1 MFESLL
7 TEKFSNGF
15 DIALAVALLLS
26 SIFTIVLVTLPSQYD
41 PYMDRPLKAE
51 DEEGNEI
58 KVNENDAVAS
68 FRQGR
73 TVQIVVLGDIGR
85 SPRMQYHALS
95 IAKHGGRVFLIG
107 YQESEIHP
115 DIVSSPLIEVVPLV
129 PAPSSLR
136 SSSKL
141 LFPIVA
147 PLKVLWQVR
156 SLYRALCYRT
166 QPARW
171 MLVQNPPS
179 IPTLAVASLVCFIRN
194 TQLVIDWHNFGYSI
208 LALKLGNNHPLVKV
222 SALYEKVFAKAARH
236 HFTVTHAMTRVLK
249 DSYGVTAQALHDRPG
264 PMFRP
269 IDTQERRDFLSRLP
283 DTAQYA
289 QDLTASPKSPWKLIV
304 SSTSWTADEDFSILL
319 DALCTYSAQV
329 TAKPGL
335 PNILA
340 IITGKGPQKE
350 HYLAKIRALNQEKK
364 LLNVVIQTA
373 WLTTADYATLLAAA
387 DLGVSLH
394 TSSSGVDLPMKVVDM
409 FGAGLP
415 VVGWGKFEAWPELVK
430 ENVNGKGFESSQQ
443 LAEQLISLFGEQ
455 ADLLNTLK
463 KGALEESKN
472 SPADGDIDMASRPDI
487 VKRWTGNGCGCCQP
501 SREFSPANSTA
512 AWTATA
518 I

>member
-1 MFESLL
+1 MFGESLL

-15 DIALAVALLLS
+15 DVVLGIALVLS
-26 SIFTIVLVTLPSQYD
+26 SLFTIILVTLPSQYD
-41 PYMDRPLKAE
+41 PYMDKPLRVVDE
-51 DEEGNEI
+51 DGNEI
-58 KVNENDAVAS
+58 KVKSKDGS
-68 FRQGR
+68 DPIQFKQGR
-73 TVQIVVLGDIGR
+73 TVQVVVLGDIGR

-115 DIVSSPLIEVVPLV
+115 DIVSNPLIEVVPLV
-129 PAPSSLR
+129 PAPSFLR
-136 SSSKL
+136 SSNKL
-141 LFPIVA
+141 LFPIIA

-166 QPARW
+166 QPGRW

-194 TQLVIDWHNFGYSI
+194 TDLVIDWHNFGYSI
-208 LALKLGNNHPLVKV
+208 LALKLGSSHPLVKI
-222 SALYEKVFAKAARH
+222 SALYEKVFAKAAKY
-236 HFTVTHAMTRVLK
+236 HFTVTHAMARVLK

-269 IDTQERRDFLSRLP
+269 IDSQERLDFLSRLP
-283 DTAQYA
+283 ETAQYA
-289 QDLTASPKSPWKLIV
+289 QDLTAAPKAPWKLIV
-304 SSTSWTADEDFSILL
+304 SSTSWTADEDFSLFL
-319 DALCTYSAQV
+319 DALCAYSAQASAQ
-329 TAKPGL
+329 TGL

-350 HYLAKIRALNQEKK
+350 HYLDRIRALSQDKK
-364 LLNVVIQTA
+364 LLNVIIQTA
-373 WLTTADYATLLAAA
+373 WLTPEDYATILAAA

-430 ENVNGKGFESSQQ
+430 EDVNGKGFESSEQLAQQ
-443 LAEQLISLFGEQ
+443 LLELFGVKAE
-455 ADLLNTLK
+455 LLK
-463 KGALEESKN
+463 KLKQGALKESEN
-472 SPADGDIDMASRPDI
+472 
-487 VKRWTGNGCGCCQP
+487 RWDNEWDRVGGKM
-501 SREFSPANSTA
+501 FKLVD
-512 AWTATA
+512 
-518 I
+518 

>member
-1 MFESLL
+1 
-7 TEKFSNGF
+7 
-15 DIALAVALLLS
+15 
-26 SIFTIVLVTLPSQYD
+26 
-41 PYMDRPLKAE
+41 
-51 DEEGNEI
+51 
-58 KVNENDAVAS
+58 
-68 FRQGR
+68 
-73 TVQIVVLGDIGR
+73 
-85 SPRMQYHALS
+85 MQS
-95 IAKHGGRVFLIG
+95 DFVP
-107 YQESEIHP
+107 ESEIHP
-115 DIVSSPLIEVVPLV
+115 DIVSNPLIEVVPLV
-129 PAPSSLR
+129 AAPVFLR

-141 LFPIVA
+141 LFPVLA

-208 LALKLGNNHPLVKV
+208 LALKLGQSHPLVKV
-222 SALYEKVFAKAARH
+222 SALYERIFANAAKH
-236 HFTVTHAMTRVLK
+236 HFTVTFAMARVLK
-249 DSYGVTAQALHDRPG
+249 NSYGVAAQALHDRPG

-269 IDTQERRDFLSRLP
+269 IESQERRAFLSRLP
-283 DTAQYA
+283 ETAQYA
-289 QDLTASPKSPWKLIV
+289 KDLTTSTRTPWKLIV

-329 TAKPGL
+329 TAKPNL

-350 HYLAKIRALNQEKK
+350 HYLARIRALNQEKK

-373 WLTTADYATLLAAA
+373 WLTSEDYATLLAAA

-430 ENVNGKGFESSQQ
+430 EDINGKGFESSQQ
-443 LAEQLISLFGEQ
+443 LAEQLLGLFGDK
-455 ADLLNTLK
+455 ADLLETLK
-463 KGALEESKN
+463 KGAVEESKN
-472 SPADGDIDMASRPDI
+472 
-487 VKRWTGNGCGCCQP
+487 RWDDEWDRVGGKLFKLV
-501 SREFSPANSTA
+501 E
-512 AWTATA
+512 
-518 I
+518 

>member
-7 TEKFSNGF
+7 TERFSNGF
-15 DIALAVALLLS
+15 DVVLGVALLCS
-26 SIFTIVLVTLPSQYD
+26 TIFTIILVTLPSQYD
-41 PYMDRPLKAE
+41 PYLDKPIKLVDL

-58 KVNENDAVAS
+58 EVEREDGSNRFK
-68 FRQGR
+68 QGR

-115 DIVSSPLIEVVPLV
+115 EVISSPLIQVIPLV
-129 PAPSSLR
+129 PAPASLR

-141 LFPIVA
+141 LFPVVA

-179 IPTLAVASLVCFIRN
+179 IPTLAVASLVCSIRN

-208 LALKLGNNHPLVKV
+208 LALKLGDSHPLVKI
-222 SALYEKVFAKAARH
+222 SALYERAFAKAAKH
-236 HFTVTHAMTRVLK
+236 HVTVTHAMARVLR
-249 DSYGVTAQALHDRPG
+249 DSYGVTVRTLHDRPG

-269 IDTQERRDFLSRLP
+269 IDSQERRTFLSRLP
-283 DTAQYA
+283 ETAQYA
-289 QDLTASPKSPWKLIV
+289 KDLTASTKTPWKLIV

-319 DALCTYSAQV
+319 DALCAYSAQV
-329 TAKPGL
+329 VAKPNL

-373 WLTTADYATLLAAA
+373 WLTSEDYATLLAAA

-430 ENVNGKGFESSQQ
+430 EDINGKGFESSQQ
-443 LAEQLISLFGEQ
+443 LAEQLLGLFGDKAEQ
-455 ADLLNTLK
+455 LTTLK
-463 KGALEESKN
+463 KGAVEESKN
-472 SPADGDIDMASRPDI
+472 
-487 VKRWTGNGCGCCQP
+487 RWDDEWNRVGGKLFKLI
-501 SREFSPANSTA
+501 E
-512 AWTATA
+512 
-518 I
+518 